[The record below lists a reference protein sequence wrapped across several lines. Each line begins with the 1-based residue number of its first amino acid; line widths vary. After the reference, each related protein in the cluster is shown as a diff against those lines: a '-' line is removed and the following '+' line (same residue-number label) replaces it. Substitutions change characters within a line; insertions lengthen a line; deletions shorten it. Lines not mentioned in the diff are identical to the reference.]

1 MKVVFATLLLI
12 SLLSNSSF
20 LEITTAY
27 PAPSPSPAPVDSLE
41 FVCVIKCNERC
52 SKAGEHKRCMEYCK
66 ICCVDCDACVPSGT
80 SGNKLECPCYANKLN
95 SKGGPKCP

>member
-1 MKVVFATLLLI
+1 MKVVFATLLLV
-12 SLLSNSSF
+12 SLLLSSSF
-20 LEITTAY
+20 LEII
-27 PAPSPSPAPVDSLE
+27 DSLE

-66 ICCVDCDACVPSGT
+66 ICCEGCDACVPSGT
-80 SGNKLECPCYANKLN
+80 SGNKLECPCYANKRN

>member
-27 PAPSPSPAPVDSLE
+27 PDSLE